1 MTTKTKKAPAVK
13 EVAEGATAETN
24 VTANVTVTEP
34 KKLGRPA
41 NPNSARQARL
51 AEMEARKAAM
61 GGYIPLGRPAV
72 PDSKRQAK
80 LAEIAAKKADPNYVP
95 AKGRPKMSEDE
106 KAQARIER
114 EAKKQAWI
122 ASEKAKHGVT
132 E

>member
-1 MTTKTKKAPAVK
+1 MVADAEAKA
-13 EVAEGATAETN
+13 
-24 VTANVTVTEP
+24 TEMP
-34 KKLGRPA
+34 NGEIKMNPGRPV

-72 PDSKRQAK
+72 PDSNRQKK

-95 AKGRPKMSEDE
+95 AKGRPKMSEAE
-106 KAQARIER
+106 KEAARAER
-114 EAKKQAWI
+114 EQKRLAWI
-122 ASEKAKHGVT
+122 AAEKAKHGV